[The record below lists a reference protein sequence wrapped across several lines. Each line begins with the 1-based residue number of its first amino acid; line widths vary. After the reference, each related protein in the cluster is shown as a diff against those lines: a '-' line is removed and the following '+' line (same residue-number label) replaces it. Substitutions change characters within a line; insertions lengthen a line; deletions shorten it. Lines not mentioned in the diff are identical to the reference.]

1 MHLSTIFVKLT
12 ISKNTS
18 VKTNFYR
25 LGSQTLQNTK
35 KKKKEINPRN
45 TLSHFPSSPPLPP
58 ALKTVPSIVREE
70 RVHFPFRGKPI
81 SNPRFQS
88 GNHQTSPTSGCALH

>member
-45 TLSHFPSSPPLPP
+45 TLSHFPSSSPPPS
-58 ALKTVPSIVREE
+58 LKTVPSIVREE
-70 RVHFPFRGKPI
+70 RGEGINSARGE
-81 SNPRFQS
+81 NRR
-88 GNHQTSPTSGCALH
+88 ALLSRAR